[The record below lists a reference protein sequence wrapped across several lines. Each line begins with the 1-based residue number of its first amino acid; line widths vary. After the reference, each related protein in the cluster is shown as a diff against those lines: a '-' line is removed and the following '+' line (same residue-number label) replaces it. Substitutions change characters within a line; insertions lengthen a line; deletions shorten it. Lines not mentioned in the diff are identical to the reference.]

1 MEAHF
6 GFLRTKQKF
15 CLVLKDTKRGRI
27 FMKINFNNLSTKTYI
42 CLMIVII
49 LLGGVVVIVP
59 RLVSDKLDK
68 KEEAK
73 ISKIEEK
80 NIKQMELIESTEETI
95 EEEEGIEFEPELYSE
110 TQMFFDNI
118 DVLYNSFSFNDV
130 ELIKEKVEIYVSRYV
145 DDVRDCKVLDGV
157 TENEEM
163 FSFEIQLSNQDI
175 MEIQVKKE
183 DTINPLDKV
192 AILHKLD

>member
-1 MEAHF
+1 
-6 GFLRTKQKF
+6 
-15 CLVLKDTKRGRI
+15 
-27 FMKINFNNLSTKTYI
+27 MKINFNNLSTKTYI
-42 CLMIVII
+42 SLMIVII

-59 RLVSDKLDK
+59 RLVSDKLEK

-73 ISKIEEK
+73 ISKIEEE